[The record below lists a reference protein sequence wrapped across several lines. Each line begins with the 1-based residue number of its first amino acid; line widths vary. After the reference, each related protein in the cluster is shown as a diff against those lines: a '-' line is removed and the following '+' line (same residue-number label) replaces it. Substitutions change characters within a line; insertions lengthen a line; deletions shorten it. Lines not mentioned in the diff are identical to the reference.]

1 MNKYVLKA
9 TNRPP
14 VSFTGVFLGSSTNNA
29 DVDQAVV
36 NDDHDSLMNYIKST
50 ELYKANCP
58 HGKYLSLSAYETKS
72 KKIVLVESRFE
83 WDFSALND
91 SIMGRTAK
99 LDVYENVEHL
109 LNDQVK
115 KDGSYGFHTV
125 KLMNSI
131 VDSSP
136 DYSDLWIEEID

>member
-1 MNKYVLKA
+1 
-9 TNRPP
+9 
-14 VSFTGVFLGSSTNNA
+14 
-29 DVDQAVV
+29 
-36 NDDHDSLMNYIKST
+36 
-50 ELYKANCP
+50 
-58 HGKYLSLSAYETKS
+58 
-72 KKIVLVESRFE
+72 
-83 WDFSALND
+83 
-91 SIMGRTAK
+91 MGRTAK